1 MNYDSDILKIISNNV
16 KPVKG
21 KILISEPLLCN
32 DMFSRSVVLL
42 IDEYKDSFSGL
53 ILNLPS
59 EKKLKDVIDGIENND
74 FQIYSGGP
82 VEQDVLFYI
91 HTFDFIRGAK
101 HIVGDLYIDGDFDDI
116 KKLVNSGYANDS
128 NIRFFVGN
136 AGWAPSQLNEEIS
149 FNSWL
154 VTSASK
160 DFIFSDGNMMWKNSL
175 NLVDKRYKI
184 WENFPTDPELN

>member
-16 KPVKG
+16 KPDKG

-59 EKKLKDVIDGIENND
+59 EKKLKDIIDGIENSN
-74 FQIYSGGP
+74 FRIYSGGP
-82 VEQDVLFYI
+82 VDQDVLFYI
-91 HTFDFIRGAK
+91 HTFGFIQGAK
-101 HIVGDLYIDGDFDDI
+101 HIVGDLYIDGNFEDI

-136 AGWAPSQLNEEIS
+136 SGWAPCQLNEEIS

-160 DFIFSDGNMMWKNSL
+160 DFIFSDENMMWKNSL
-175 NLVDKRYKI
+175 NFVDKRYKI
-184 WENFPTDPELN
+184 WENFPVDPELN